1 MQATVER
8 MRNLTYFVA
17 STLDGFIASP
27 DGSFD
32 FFGLP
37 DDLAQFI
44 VAEYPETLPTAF
56 RSQLGLTA
64 AGQRFDTV
72 LEGRGSYQVGLDAG
86 VTNAYT
92 HLRHLV
98 FSSTLTIDDASV
110 ELVTGDALER
120 VRALKAEPGSGIWLV
135 GGGTLAAAL
144 VSEIDEFVV
153 KLNPVIA
160 GAGIPLVAS
169 GFDPQSLALVDS
181 RVLESGVVVLTYRRA

>member
-1 MQATVER
+1 MQGNVGG
-8 MRNLTYFVA
+8 MRKLTYFVA
-17 STLDGFIASP
+17 STLDGFIAAP

-44 VAEYPETLPTAF
+44 VTEYPETLPTAF
-56 RSQLGLTA
+56 RDQLGLDA
-64 AGQRFDTV
+64 PGSRFDTV

-98 FSSTLTIDDASV
+98 FSSSLGVDDASV
-110 ELVTGDALER
+110 ELVTGDAVER
-120 VRALKAEPGSGIWLV
+120 VRQLKGEPGSGLWLV
-135 GGGTLAAAL
+135 GGGTLAGAL

-153 KLNPVIA
+153 KLNPVIV

-169 GFDPQSLALVDS
+169 GFDPQALELADS
-181 RVLESGVVVLTYRRA
+181 RVLRSGVVVLTYRRA